1 MTDTVRPS
9 FQAVYQAE
17 FTYVWN
23 TLRRLGVRGADQKDV
38 AHDVFVI
45 AYRRFDEYDA
55 SRPVRPWLFGIAF
68 RVVAHLRRDE
78 KTKPAASE
86 SVSVDDLFSSEPGP
100 EEDLRV
106 QQDRELVVQAMGE
119 LDLDKRAVFVMHEID
134 GCAMPEIA
142 RELSIPLNTAYS
154 RLRLARRDF
163 VEAVKRQQARRG
175 EVRP

>member
-1 MTDTVRPS
+1 MAETVRPS
-9 FQAVYQAE
+9 FQDVYQAD

-23 TLRRLGVRGADQKDV
+23 TLRRLGVRSADLKDV

-45 AYRRFDEYDA
+45 AYRRFEEYDA
-55 SRPVRPWLFGIAF
+55 GRPVRPWLFGIAF

-86 SVSVDDLFSSEPGP
+86 SVCVDELFSSEPSP
-100 EEDLRV
+100 EDDLRTR
-106 QQDRELVVQAMGE
+106 QDRELVAAALTS
-119 LDLDKRAVFVMHEID
+119 LDLDRRAVFVMHELD
-134 GCAMPEIA
+134 GCPVPEIA

-163 VEAVKRQQARRG
+163 VDAVKRQQARRG